1 MSGNLKVNI
10 SMEADEFI
18 KAIKELT
25 ECIDQLTEKMNH
37 LKQTTVT
44 INVGNVK
51 TELDINKIVR
61 QIEESL
67 AGEIDNQLIN
77 GVYS

>member
-1 MSGNLKVNI
+1 
-10 SMEADEFI
+10 MEADEFI

-25 ECIDQLTEKMNH
+25 ECINQLTEKMNH
-37 LKQTTVT
+37 IKQTTVT

-51 TELDINKIVR
+51 AEMDVNRVVK

-67 AGEIDNQLIN
+67 VKEINRAF
-77 GVYS
+77 V